1 MPYELMID
9 FDLDQRLEYYA
20 SDIEATVKAL
30 DLLRDDSIDRDT
42 DEKLRMV
49 MLALDSIVHS
59 LEQEANKIRSSTANI

>member
-1 MPYELMID
+1 MPYELMLD

-49 MLALDSIVHS
+49 MLALASIVHS
-59 LEQEANKIRSSTANI
+59 LEQEAEQVRNCK